1 VSRSLDHLAE
11 AHSSIAAL
19 LESRIISPSTRRKL
33 EQCREQLEREMAEAR
48 GDPPEEIAAD

>member
-19 LESRIISPSTRRKL
+19 LESGIISPATRRKL
-33 EQCREQLEREMAEAR
+33 EQFREQLEREMAEAR
-48 GDPPEEIAAD
+48 GDQPDEIAAD

>member
-19 LESRIISPSTRRKL
+19 LESRIISPSTRRRL
-33 EQCREQLEREMAEAR
+33 EQCREHLECEMAEAK
-48 GDPPEEIAAD
+48 GDPPDEIAAD